1 MSLFDWEW
9 PIEQA
14 KAVLIAHLKTL
25 GYTEV
30 RIGYD
35 GIGDEGG
42 ITDIEADKAD
52 GSTTQ
57 LPLSCMPV
65 KPLEKLS
72 SVLENFAWK
81 VLDEHH
87 DGFEIDDGAFGT
99 VTLNVTTRKLTLER
113 NDRFTSFETTT
124 VEV

>member
-42 ITDIEADKAD
+42 ITDIEALEPKLVKIKLMRDGWRIPPHEALAD
-52 GSTTQ
+52 A
-57 LPLSCMPV
+57 
-65 KPLEKLS
+65 
-72 SVLENFAWK
+72 LENFTWK

-87 DGFEIDDGAFGT
+87 EGFEIDDGAFGT
-99 VTLNVTTRKLTLER
+99 LTLNTTTGKLTLER

>member
-9 PIEQA
+9 PIEQC
-14 KAVLIAHLKTL
+14 KAVLGAHLTTL
-25 GYTEV
+25 GFTEV

-42 ITDIEADKAD
+42 ITDIEAFNAQGTPSSLPMWGREEAPLGKVAD
-52 GSTTQ
+52 A
-57 LPLSCMPV
+57 
-65 KPLEKLS
+65 
-72 SVLENFAWK
+72 LENFAWK

-99 VTLNVTTRKLTLER
+99 LTLNATTGKLTLER